1 MKIEKEPLFKS
12 IKEKKGCFMKLVI
25 GDIHGCYQEFIKLI
39 EKANLEQ
46 DDKIIAL
53 GEIIDR

>member
-1 MKIEKEPLFKS
+1 
-12 IKEKKGCFMKLVI
+12 MKLVI